1 MPITPRPS
9 GAGRPSARGYHAVV
23 TEANPQEAAPEK
35 AGRRARGAVTVAA
48 IAQLAGVSAPTVSK
62 VLNGR
67 SGIAVDTRERVEALL
82 REHGYRRNDATSA
95 LPIVEVAFSGLE
107 SHLAVEIMRGVE
119 EVVRDRGLT
128 VGFTDLQGR
137 APRAGRRTADLLL
150 SRRPTGVIAVHS
162 AYRGQ
167 YYQQLTASGV
177 PLVVLDPTGDPVH
190 DTPSVGTTNWSGG
203 IAAARHLL
211 ELGHRR
217 IGIITG
223 PPAFMCSRARLE
235 ASRAALETAGLA
247 LDPAHVRSGPFAYA
261 DGLELGAQLLAA
273 PDRPTAILC
282 GDDLQAIGVYEAARR
297 AGLRVPDDLSVVGF
311 DDVEL
316 ARWCG
321 PPLTTVRQPFAAMGS
336 AAAEMVLRLAAG
348 QPVDP
353 PRVEL
358 STSLVIRES
367 TAPPR

>member
-1 MPITPRPS
+1 MTDANAQEEAPGKGVRRPRGS
-9 GAGRPSARGYHAVV
+9 
-23 TEANPQEAAPEK
+23 
-35 AGRRARGAVTVAA
+35 VTVAT
-48 IAQLAGVSAPTVSK
+48 IARLAGVSPPTVSK

-82 REHGYRRNDATSA
+82 REHGYRRTDATSA
-95 LPIVEVAFSGLE
+95 MPIVEVAFSGLE

-177 PLVVLDPTGDPVH
+177 PLVVLDPTGEPVH

-203 IAAARHLL
+203 IAAARHLID
-211 ELGHRR
+211 LGHRR
-217 IGIITG
+217 IGVITG
-223 PPAFMCSRARLE
+223 PAQFMCSRARLE
-235 ASRAALETAGLA
+235 AARAALETAGLP
-247 LDPAHVRSGPFAYA
+247 LDPSLVRSGLFTFA
-261 DGLELGAQLLAA
+261 DGTELGGQLLAA

-282 GDDLQAIGVYEAARR
+282 GDDLQALGVYEAARR
-297 AGLRVPDDLSVVGF
+297 AGLRVPEDLSVVGF
-311 DDVEL
+311 DDVEV

-321 PPLTTVRQPFAAMGS
+321 PPLTTVRQPFSGMGR

-348 QPVDP
+348 QPVEP

-358 STSLVIRES
+358 ATSLVIRES
-367 TAPPR
+367 TAPPRSR

>member
-1 MPITPRPS
+1 MTETNPEPR
-9 GAGRPSARGYHAVV
+9 G
-23 TEANPQEAAPEK
+23 
-35 AGRRARGAVTVAA
+35 GRRPRGTVTVAA
-48 IAQLAGVSAPTVSK
+48 IARLAGVSPPTVSK

-82 REHGYRRNDATSA
+82 REHGYRRTDGTSA

-128 VGFTDLQGR
+128 VGFTDLQGH

-150 SRRPTGVIAVHS
+150 ARRPAGVIAVHS

-177 PLVVLDPTGDPVH
+177 PLVVVDPTGEPVH

-211 ELGHRR
+211 DLGHRR
-217 IGIITG
+217 IAVITG
-223 PPAFMCSRARLE
+223 PAQFMCSRARLE
-235 ASRAALETAGLA
+235 AARAALETAGVA
-247 LDPAHVRSGPFAYA
+247 LDPGLVRSGRFGFD
-261 DGLELGAQLLAA
+261 DGAALGAELLARR
-273 PDRPTAILC
+273 DRPTAILC
-282 GDDLQAIGVYEAARR
+282 GNDLQALGVCDAARR
-297 AGLRVPDDLSVVGF
+297 AGLRVPGDLSVVGF
-311 DDVEL
+311 DDLEV

-321 PPLTTVRQPFAAMGS
+321 PPLTTVRQPFAEMGR
-336 AAAEMVLRLAAG
+336 AAAGMVLRLAAG
-348 QPVDP
+348 QPVEP
-353 PRVEL
+353 SRVEL
-358 STSLVIRES
+358 ATSLVLRES
-367 TAPPR
+367 TAPPA